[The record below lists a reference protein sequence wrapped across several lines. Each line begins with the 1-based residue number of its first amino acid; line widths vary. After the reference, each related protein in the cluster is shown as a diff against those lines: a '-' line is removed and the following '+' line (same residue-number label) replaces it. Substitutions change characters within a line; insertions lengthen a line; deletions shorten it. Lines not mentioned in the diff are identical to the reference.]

1 MNASRASITRLSHY
15 RRVIFKLKSLG
26 FRRVFSDNLGDALGI
41 SSVQVRKDF
50 SEFGLTGNKKGGY
63 QIDEIIVDLDQILG
77 KDLLRKVVVVG
88 CGRMGKT
95 LMGYSGFSGEG
106 IKVVAGFDADPANIN
121 PESRIPIM
129 DVLEMPAYIR
139 EENIQIAM
147 LAVPEH
153 AAPTA
158 IEQLKNMGIKGI
170 LNFAP
175 VQAHSTPNCEIRNI
189 NIALE
194 LENMFYFVNTPE

>member
-63 QIDEIIVDLDQILG
+63 QIDEIIVDLDKILG

-175 VQAHSTPNCEIRNI
+175 VQAHSTPSCEIRNI

>member
-1 MNASRASITRLSHY
+1 MNVSRASITRLSNY

-26 FRRVFSDNLGDALGI
+26 FQRVFSDNLADALGI

-63 QIDEIIVDLDQILG
+63 PISGILVDLDRILG
-77 KDLLRKVVVVG
+77 KDMLRKVVVVG
-88 CGRMGKT
+88 CGKMGKT

-106 IKVVAGFDADPANIN
+106 IKVVAGFDTDPVNID
-121 PESRIPIM
+121 PDGRIPILDIM
-129 DVLEMPAYIR
+129 EMSEYIKK
-139 EENIQIAM
+139 EKIQIAI

-158 IEQLKNMGIKGI
+158 IEQLKNIGIKGI

-175 VQAHSTPNCEIRNI
+175 VQAHSTSSCEIRNI

-194 LENMFYFVNTPE
+194 LENMFYFVNTPA

>member
-1 MNASRASITRLSHY
+1 MNVSRASITRISHY

-26 FRRVFSDNLGDALGI
+26 FQRVFSDNLGDALGI

-63 QIDEIIVDLDQILG
+63 QINEIIVDLDRILG
-77 KDLLRKVVVVG
+77 KDMLRKVVVVG

-95 LMGYSGFSGEG
+95 LMSYSGFSGEG
-106 IKVVAGFDADPANIN
+106 IKVVAGFDADPANID
-121 PESRIPIM
+121 PEGRIPIM
-129 DVLEMPAYIR
+129 DVLEMPDYIR
-139 EENIQIAM
+139 KEKIQIAI
-147 LAVPEH
+147 LTVPEH

-158 IEQLKNMGIKGI
+158 LEQLKNMGIKGI

-175 VQAHSTPNCEIRNI
+175 VQADSNPNCEIRNI

-194 LENMFYFVNTPE
+194 LENMFYFVNAPE

>member
-15 RRVIFKLKSLG
+15 RRVISKLKSLG
-26 FRRVFSDNLGDALGI
+26 FKRVFSDNLGDALGI

-63 QIDEIIVDLDQILG
+63 QIDEIIVDLDRILG
-77 KDLLRKVVVVG
+77 KDILRKVVVVG

-121 PESRIPIM
+121 PEGRIPIM
-129 DVLEMPAYIR
+129 DVLEMPEYIR
-139 EENIQIAM
+139 QENIQIAM

-175 VQAHSTPNCEIRNI
+175 VQAHSTPKCEIRNI

-194 LENMFYFVNTPE
+194 LENMFYLISIT